1 MGVIRPYKAV
11 PAVPSVRSGSIH
23 HSTKRRSYRVKE
35 VNGQRSFTL
44 GEMTVWMDRVT
55 EPYPHRLEQAVKAK
69 GTWSKMP
76 KACDSSHWIKFE
88 LKQPYP

>member
-1 MGVIRPYKAV
+1 MIRPYKAV

-44 GEMTVWMDRVT
+44 EDMTVWMDRVT
-55 EPYPHRLEQAVKAK
+55 AAYPDSLAQAVKAK
-69 GTWSKMP
+69 GVSP
-76 KACDSSHWIKFE
+76 KDAISV
-88 LKQPYP
+88 